1 MKKRIVPI
9 IILLA
14 SLVGYGTVSFFF
26 PTEDNAPV
34 YQEIT
39 VADSMFEDKFYF
51 EQLTE
56 EEQLIYKELYQGVD
70 AHAEDIT
77 VHCLDGDQAGE
88 ILHSVIYDFPGIFWT
103 DGSSNMLTYEESH
116 VVVSPTYTYS
126 LEERERMQAEID
138 AEVNAILSQISME
151 SSDYD
156 KIKYIYET
164 LVKDVAY
171 VENAPDNQNIYS
183 TFVRKETVCA
193 GYAKA
198 NKYLL
203 EQLGVYSIYVF
214 GEAAR
219 ESHAWN
225 IVRCNGVM
233 CYVDVTWADP
243 LFSEE
248 LQDMPEITEEILY
261 DYLCC
266 SETMLGATHQ
276 LDEQY
281 NYPEC
286 TSNAWEYY
294 HLNQMHYDSADRKT
308 LLNAMYASINSKED
322 STTFKFSDGTVYAQ
336 ARDLLMNQLMEK
348 AGQYLCDRYRLQ
360 QVEFMYSEYPELH
373 RFVVF
378 WKYK

>member
-1 MKKRIVPI
+1 MKKRIIPI

-14 SLVGYGTVSFFF
+14 SLAGYSAVNFFF
-26 PTEDNAPV
+26 PAEDNAPV

-39 VADSMFEDKFYF
+39 VADSVFEDKFYF
-51 EQLTE
+51 EQLSE
-56 EEQLIYKELYQGVD
+56 EEQLIYMELYQGVD

-77 VHCLDGDQAGE
+77 VHCLDGEQAGE
-88 ILHSVIYDFPGIFWT
+88 VLQSVIFDFPEIFWT
-103 DGSSNMLTYEESH
+103 DGASNTLTYEGSH
-116 VVVSPTYTYS
+116 VVVQPTYSYS
-126 LEERERMQAEID
+126 LEERESMQAEID
-138 AEVNAILSQISME
+138 TEVNAILSQIPME
-151 SSDYD
+151 SGEYD

-198 NKYLL
+198 TQYLL
-203 EQLGVYSIYVF
+203 DRLGVYCIYVL
-214 GEAAR
+214 GNAAE

-248 LQDMPEITEEILY
+248 VQDMPEVTDEILY

-266 SETMLGATHQ
+266 SDTMLGTTHQ
-276 LDEQY
+276 ADEQY

-286 TSNAWEYY
+286 TSNDWEYY
-294 HLNQMHYDSADRKT
+294 HLNQMYYDSAERKT
-308 LLNAMYASINSKED
+308 LLNTMYASINAKED
-322 STTFKFSDGTVYAQ
+322 TTTFKFSDETVYTQ
-336 ARDLLMNQLMEK
+336 ARDLLVNQLMEK
-348 AGQYLCDRYRLQ
+348 AGQHLCDRYRLRE
-360 QVEFMYSEYPELH
+360 VEFMYSEYPELN
-373 RFVVF
+373 RFVVY
-378 WKYK
+378 WKYE

>member
-1 MKKRIVPI
+1 MRKRIIPV

-14 SLVGYGTVSFFF
+14 FLGGYGAVSSFF
-26 PTEDNAPV
+26 TAEENAPV

-39 VADSMFEDKFYF
+39 VADSVFEDKFYF
-51 EQLTE
+51 EQLSE

-70 AHAEDIT
+70 AHAEEIT
-77 VHCLDGDQAGE
+77 VHCLDGEQAGE
-88 ILHSVIYDFPGIFWT
+88 ILHSVIYDFPEIFWA
-103 DGSSNMLTYEESH
+103 DGSSNALTYEGSH
-116 VVVSPTYTYS
+116 VVLQPTYAYT

-138 AEVNAILSQISME
+138 TEVNAILSQISME
-151 SSDYD
+151 SNEYD
-156 KIKYIYET
+156 KIKHIYET

-198 NKYLL
+198 TQYLL
-203 EQLGVYSIYVF
+203 DRLGVYCIYVL
-214 GEAAR
+214 GNAAE

-225 IVRCNGVM
+225 IVRCNGVL

-248 LQDMPEITEEILY
+248 VQDMPEITEEILY

-266 SETMLGATHQ
+266 SDTMLGATHQ
-276 LDEQY
+276 ADEQY

-286 TSNAWEYY
+286 TSNDLEYY
-294 HLNQMHYDSADRKT
+294 HLNQMYYDSADRKT
-308 LLNAMYASINSKED
+308 LLNTMYASINAKED
-322 STTFKFSDGTVYAQ
+322 NTTFKFSDGTVFAQ
-336 ARDLLMNQLMEK
+336 ARDLLVNELLEK
-348 AGQYLCDRYRLQ
+348 AGQHLCDRYRLR
-360 QVEFMYSEYPELH
+360 QVEFMYSEYPELN
-373 RFVVF
+373 RFVVY

>member
-1 MKKRIVPI
+1 MRKRIIPV

-14 SLVGYGTVSFFF
+14 FLGGYGAVSSFF
-26 PTEDNAPV
+26 TAEENAPV

-39 VADSMFEDKFYF
+39 VADSVFEDKFYF
-51 EQLTE
+51 EQLSE

-70 AHAEDIT
+70 AHAEEIT
-77 VHCLDGDQAGE
+77 VHCLDGEQAGE
-88 ILHSVIYDFPGIFWT
+88 ILHSVIYDFPEIFWA
-103 DGSSNMLTYEESH
+103 DGSSNALTYEGSH
-116 VVVSPTYTYS
+116 VVLQPTYAYT

-138 AEVNAILSQISME
+138 TEVNAILSQISME
-151 SSDYD
+151 SNEYD
-156 KIKYIYET
+156 KIKHIYET

-198 NKYLL
+198 TQYLL
-203 EQLGVYSIYVF
+203 DRLGVYCIYVL
-214 GEAAR
+214 GNAAE

-225 IVRCNGVM
+225 IVRCNGVL

-248 LQDMPEITEEILY
+248 VQDMPETTEEILY

-266 SETMLGATHQ
+266 SDTMLGATHQ
-276 LDEQY
+276 ADEQY

-286 TSNAWEYY
+286 ISNDWEYY
-294 HLNQMHYDSADRKT
+294 RLNQMYYDSADRKT
-308 LLNAMYASINSKED
+308 LLNTMYASINAKED
-322 STTFKFSDGTVYAQ
+322 NTTFKFSDGTVYTQ
-336 ARDLLMNQLMEK
+336 ARDLLVNELLDRAAQH
-348 AGQYLCDRYRLQ
+348 LCDRYRLRE
-360 QVEFMYSEYPELH
+360 VEFMYSEYAELN
-373 RFVVF
+373 RFVVY

>member
-1 MKKRIVPI
+1 MKKRIIPI

-14 SLVGYGTVSFFF
+14 SLAGYSAVNFFF
-26 PTEDNAPV
+26 PAEDNLPV
-34 YQEIT
+34 YQEVT
-39 VADSMFEDKFYF
+39 VAESVFEDKFYF
-51 EQLTE
+51 EQLSE
-56 EEQLIYKELYQGVD
+56 EEQLIYMELYQGVD

-77 VHCLDGDQAGE
+77 VHCLDGERAGV
-88 ILHSVIYDFPGIFWT
+88 ILQSVIFDFPEIFWT
-103 DGSSNMLTYEESH
+103 DGASNTLTYEGSH
-116 VVVSPTYTYS
+116 VVVQPTYTYTP
-126 LEERERMQAEID
+126 EERESMQAEID
-138 AEVNAILSQISME
+138 TEVNVILSQVSME

-203 EQLGVYSIYVF
+203 DRLGVYCIYVL
-214 GEAAR
+214 GNAAE

-233 CYVDVTWADP
+233 CYVDVTWADS

-248 LQDMPEITEEILY
+248 VQDMPEVTDEILY

-266 SETMLGATHQ
+266 SDTMLGTTHQ
-276 LDEQY
+276 ADEQY

-286 TSNAWEYY
+286 TSNDWEYY
-294 HLNQMHYDSADRKT
+294 HLNQMYYDSAERKT
-308 LLNAMYASINSKED
+308 LLNTMYASINAKED
-322 STTFKFSDGTVYAQ
+322 STTFKFSDETVYTQ
-336 ARDLLMNQLMEK
+336 ARDLLVNQLMEK
-348 AGQYLCDRYRLQ
+348 AGQHLCDRYRLRE
-360 QVEFMYSEYPELH
+360 VEFMYSEYEDLN
-373 RFVVF
+373 RFVVY
-378 WKYK
+378 WKYE